1 MVVFGE
7 ITSNAKVDIKQVVID
22 TIKSIGYDRDS
33 FDIDNAKIIVNI
45 NEQSYRFIDMI
56 KLKISFNEELKKNAI
71 AHKPYKFQK
80 KKMEKYNQDILLY
93 NNKIKK
99 YYDELEEEL
108 SNIEELDNYIKQC
121 DECAFF
127 E

>member
-1 MVVFGE
+1 MRESVYSSIDDF
-7 ITSNAKVDIKQVVID
+7 TLSN
-22 TIKSIGYDRDS
+22 
-33 FDIDNAKIIVNI
+33 KIAQLNFYYLR
-45 NEQSYRFIDMI
+45 EQSYRFLDMI

-80 KKMEKYNQDILLY
+80 KKMEKYNQEILLY
-93 NNKIKK
+93 NKKIKK

-121 DECAFF
+121 EECVFF

>member
-1 MVVFGE
+1 MK
-7 ITSNAKVDIKQVVID
+7 NLKKMQQH
-22 TIKSIGYDRDS
+22 
-33 FDIDNAKIIVNI
+33 I
-45 NEQSYRFIDMI
+45 NR
-56 KLKISFNEELKKNAI
+56 ISFKKRD
-71 AHKPYKFQK
+71 
-80 KKMEKYNQDILLY
+80 EKYNQDILLY

-121 DECAFF
+121 DECVFF

>member
-1 MVVFGE
+1 MTG
-7 ITSNAKVDIKQVVID
+7 A
-22 TIKSIGYDRDS
+22 
-33 FDIDNAKIIVNI
+33 
-45 NEQSYRFIDMI
+45 
-56 KLKISFNEELKKNAI
+56 AI
-71 AHKPYKFQK
+71 AVYGVKGVNFSEWWNVGIGLVWSIIGTFIISVLITKIFRKFIYKI
-80 KKMEKYNQDILLY
+80 N

-121 DECAFF
+121 DECVFF

>member
-1 MVVFGE
+1 
-7 ITSNAKVDIKQVVID
+7 
-22 TIKSIGYDRDS
+22 
-33 FDIDNAKIIVNI
+33 
-45 NEQSYRFIDMI
+45 
-56 KLKISFNEELKKNAI
+56 
-71 AHKPYKFQK
+71 
-80 KKMEKYNQDILLY
+80 MEKYNQDILLY

-121 DECAFF
+121 EECVFF

>member
-1 MVVFGE
+1 MTNGGKKMRESVYSSIDDF
-7 ITSNAKVDIKQVVID
+7 TLSN
-22 TIKSIGYDRDS
+22 
-33 FDIDNAKIIVNI
+33 KIALLNFYYLR
-45 NEQSYRFIDMI
+45 EQSYRFLDMI

-121 DECAFF
+121 DECVFF